1 MTNTFKK
8 YRKRSKIDELPA
20 DIKAELD
27 ELLLDTSV
35 TYTEISQWLKSQGCN
50 ISKSTVGKYAL
61 ETKKLATRLIETQTR
76 VQELVKAAR
85 KNQDDEGLTEGALQ
99 IAVGKLS
106 EKIALIEEEM
116 DDMEPEKA
124 IELMIKLARAKA
136 YKDKIYAALREE
148 YETAYKKFKD
158 MVYADLATEH
168 PEIAEKLVDIANKT
182 LGKVYPNK

>member
-1 MTNTFKK
+1 MRTFKK
-8 YRKRSKIDELPA
+8 YRKHSIVNDLPE
-20 DIKAELD
+20 DVKEELD
-27 ELLLDTSV
+27 NLLV
-35 TYTEISQWLKSQGCN
+35 KGITYVNISEWLKEQGYS

-61 ETKKLATRLIETQTR
+61 ETKKLSIRLIETQTR
-76 VQELVKAAR
+76 VRELIKVAR
-85 KNQDDEGLTEGALQ
+85 QNQDDEGLVEGALQ
-99 IAVGKLS
+99 IASNKLS
-106 EKIALIEEEM
+106 EEIAMIE
-116 DDMEPEKA
+116 DDLEDLPPDKK

-158 MVYADLATEH
+158 MVYAELATEH